1 MTSQKKK
8 IQNRY
13 KANKS
18 TKNLGYHETSHNIK
32 HISYFRKGLKKK
44 KVYLFSENLYKKSS
58 AF

>member
-44 KVYLFSENLYKKSS
+44 KSLSFFRKPV
-58 AF
+58 